1 MDREARRPAIHML
14 YCTNSLVK
22 VIFILISTPL
32 FGAVPQSYGEDAS
45 RARVFSK
52 TLNKTQL
59 NSAFFFQSTLS
70 FGH

>member
-1 MDREARRPAIHML
+1 MHAFLHQFPSQSHL
-14 YCTNSLVK
+14 YTDFPPVSLEQ
-22 VIFILISTPL
+22 TP
-32 FGAVPQSYGEDAS
+32 PSYGGDDS
-45 RARVFSK
+45 QARVFSK

>member
-1 MDREARRPAIHML
+1 MHALLHQFPSQSHL
-14 YCTNSLVK
+14 YTDFYPC
-22 VIFILISTPL
+22 L

-45 RARVFSK
+45 RARVFSS